1 VKETIKAR
9 KIIDPGF
16 WSLEERTARKAGK
29 AVISR
34 RGAKGAECRRNSS

>member
-16 WSLEERTARKAGK
+16 WSLEKGRAGK
-29 AVISR
+29 VNR
-34 RGAKGAECRRNSS
+34 AERLSLAEVPSVKSIEI